1 MNTVNIK
8 VTAIALL
15 LSLAALVSTNVT
27 AASTISLEN
36 SLSELLLAQS
46 EQVMDEVSQQ
56 LQTTIAEELNSF
68 SIDFSL
74 DETIDQSLAWL
85 INQQGGKVFE
95 KDVVEDTDTKI
106 SAKAQIHAN

>member
-8 VTAIALL
+8 ATAIALL
-15 LSLAALVSTNVT
+15 FSFAALASANVN
-27 AASTISLEN
+27 AAPTISLEN

-56 LQTTIAEELNSF
+56 LQTTISEELNSF

-85 INQQGGKVFE
+85 MNEQGINIIE
-95 KDVVEDTDTKI
+95 KDVVENTDTTI
-106 SAKAQIHAN
+106 SAKAQTHAN